1 MSAENPKMTEANG
14 QVDRLPVEEA
24 YVTSGG
30 RVRLFTSVHP
40 VQLPQGVILLAHGL
54 GEHSG
59 RYGHVI
65 HRLQERNLSVVRFDM
80 RGHGRSEGKRG
91 HAPSFRALLDDFSLM
106 FRRTRER
113 YPDVPL
119 ILLGHSLGGNIVANW
134 LLRRREEAVNVQG
147 VVLSSTWFTLTK
159 QPPPLKVHFISALSR
174 VFPRLMIPA
183 GLRPRKLT
191 RNPIAIAAYENDTL
205 VHKKASVRLV
215 TEAYF
220 AGLWALDH
228 ARELTLP
235 LLAVHGTADSVTNPA
250 GTALFAERAP
260 DSTLILY
267 EDYVHEP
274 HNEPEWTI
282 VVDDIGNWIT
292 NLLSQQDASSEC
304 SRSTV

>member
-1 MSAENPKMTEANG
+1 MSAENPNMMEESDA
-14 QVDRLPVEEA
+14 VDRLPTEEA
-24 YVTSGG
+24 FVPSGG
-30 RVRLFTSVHP
+30 RVKLFTSVHP
-40 VQLPQGVILLAHGL
+40 VRSPQGVILLAHGL

-65 HRLQERNLSVVRFDM
+65 HRLQERHLSVVRFDW

-91 HAPSFRALLDDFSLM
+91 HAPNYRTLLDDLSLM

-113 YPDVPL
+113 FPETPI
-119 ILLGHSLGGNIVANW
+119 ILMGHSLGGNIVANW
-134 LLRRREEAVNVQG
+134 LLRRRDEAINVHG

-159 QPPPLKVHFISALSR
+159 QPPALKVFIVSTLSR
-174 VFPRLMIPA
+174 IFPRLMIPA
-183 GLRPRKLT
+183 GLRPKKLT

-215 TEAYF
+215 TDAYY
-220 AGLWALDH
+220 AGLWALEH
-228 ARELTLP
+228 AHEFTFP

-260 DSTLILY
+260 NSTLILY

-282 VVDDIGNWIT
+282 VVDDIGNWIS
-292 NLLSQQDASSEC
+292 NLLAQQDASPQC
-304 SRSTV
+304 AR